1 MIKTFTQ
8 NDLIRYIYHETSKQ
22 ESVEIQQALL
32 CDEQL
37 HEEHKQLSSMVA
49 MLDEL
54 MESRYTSSVNSSRSK
69 V

>member
-1 MIKTFTQ
+1 MTKTFTQ
-8 NDLIRYIYHETSKQ
+8 NDLIRYIYNETTPQ
-22 ESVEIQQALL
+22 ESVEIQEAIL
-32 CDEQL
+32 CNDQL

-54 MESRYTSSVNSSRSK
+54 MESRQTSSVNSTRSK

>member
-1 MIKTFTQ
+1 MTKTFTQ
-8 NDLIRYIYHETSKQ
+8 NDLIRYIYHETSAK
-22 ESVEIQQALL
+22 ESVEIQKALL
-32 CDEQL
+32 CDDKL

-54 MESRYTSSVNSSRSK
+54 MESRCTSSVTSSRSK

>member
-1 MIKTFTQ
+1 MTKTFTQ
-8 NDLIRYIYHETSKQ
+8 NDLIRYIYNETTQK

-32 CDEQL
+32 CNDKL

-49 MLDEL
+49 LLDEL
-54 MESRYTSSVNSSRSK
+54 MESRETSSVSSSRSK

>member
-8 NDLIRYIYHETSKQ
+8 NDLIRFIYNETSAQ
-22 ESVEIQQALL
+22 ESVEIQKALL
-32 CDEQL
+32 CDDKL

-54 MESRYTSSVNSSRSK
+54 MESRYTSSVSSSRSK

>member
-1 MIKTFTQ
+1 MTKTFTQ
-8 NDLIRYIYHETSKQ
+8 NDLIRYIYNETSDK

-32 CDEQL
+32 CNEQL

-54 MESRYTSSVNSSRSK
+54 MESRHTSSVHSSRSK

>member
-8 NDLIRYIYHETSKQ
+8 NDLIRYIYNETSHE

-32 CDEQL
+32 CNGELKDEY
-37 HEEHKQLSSMVA
+37 KSLSSTVN

-54 MESRYTSSVNSSRSK
+54 LEPKQTTANHRTEA
-69 V
+69 

>member
-1 MIKTFTQ
+1 MTKTFTQ
-8 NDLIRYIYHETSKQ
+8 NDLIRYIYNETSAQ

-32 CDEQL
+32 CNENL
-37 HEEHKQLSSMVA
+37 HEEHKQLSSIVA

-54 MESRYTSSVNSSRSK
+54 MESRHTSSVTSSRSK

>member
-1 MIKTFTQ
+1 MTKTFTQ
-8 NDLIRYIYHETSKQ
+8 NDLIRYIYNETTQQ
-22 ESVEIQQALL
+22 ESVEIQQAIL
-32 CDEQL
+32 CNDQL

-54 MESRYTSSVNSSRSK
+54 METRHTSSVSSSRSK

>member
-8 NDLIRYIYHETSKQ
+8 NDLIRYIYNETSPK
-22 ESVEIQQALL
+22 EAVEIQEALL
-32 CDEQL
+32 CDIAL
-37 HEEHKQLSSMVA
+37 HEEHKSLCQMVS

-54 MESRYTSSVNSSRSK
+54 VEPGTPSSVVSSRSK